1 MMRTVEILIVIVIM
15 TGAFLTASF
24 FAVLPSPRQVSP
36 INLSRLALTTLQ
48 TLDIQSGLS
57 IVAFDTTNDTAWN
70 QLQVALSACL
80 PSNVVYNLTAYDI
93 STQNGQLYNPAS
105 ARSISNAQSLGVG
118 SDVASYLVA
127 SSNVTFSVKPQK
139 IRATLYILN
148 CSDSNGWWITGYT
161 VQSIAQQFADM
172 FASYFEPS
180 SIVMVQNTSQ
190 LGQLLN
196 GQPLGNETL
205 RNAIVINTCGEA
217 VPIPTSYAI
226 QYQSDYA
233 QYCYQLGKKVNQY
246 NWTWVSIVGYP
257 LYYVTNTVQLAG
269 IQNTWGIYGMRN
281 VDYSDPTGRAG
292 LNAFLEGIDFQLY
305 SYDTTGLTSGNDV
318 VSLTPATLSNCSYYG
333 IFPSPNQT
341 VTRALSPSIITA
353 YNLTRGINI
362 LNTLSTGALSGRVFN
377 HVFRS
382 DPANVT
388 GSLFTLGITRVP
400 DTRLA
405 ALGILCT
412 YNPVLYKSQYTAAGS
427 SKLVVLQLGLAGRK

>member
-1 MMRTVEILIVIVIM
+1 MMRSVEVFIVIMMM

-24 FAVLPSPRQVSP
+24 FAVLPSPRKVSP
-36 INLSRLALTTLQ
+36 LNLSRLSLTTLE
-48 TLDIQSGLS
+48 TLDAGSDLG

-70 QLQVALSACL
+70 QLQVALSASL
-80 PSNVVYNLTAYDI
+80 PPNIVYNLTAYDI
-93 STQNGQLYNPAS
+93 SSANGQPLYSAS
-105 ARSISNAQSLGVG
+105 RSISNTQSLGIG
-118 SDVASYLVA
+118 SDAATYMVA
-127 SSNVTFSVKPQK
+127 SSNVTFSITPQK
-139 IRATLYILN
+139 IAATLYILN

-172 FASYFEPS
+172 FASYFDPS

-196 GQPLGNETL
+196 GGRLGNENPQ
-205 RNAIVINTCGEA
+205 NAIVINTCGEA

-246 NWTWVSIVGYP
+246 NWTWASIVGYP
-257 LYYVTNTVQLAG
+257 FYYVTNTGQLPLNQT
-269 IQNTWGIYGMRN
+269 QNTWGIYGMRN
-281 VDYSDPTGRAG
+281 VDYSDDTGRAG
-292 LNAFLEGIDFQLY
+292 LNAFLEGIDNQQY
-305 SYDTTGLTSGNDV
+305 SYSTAGLTSGNDV
-318 VSLTPATLSNCSYYG
+318 VSLTPSALNNCSYYG

-353 YNLTRGINI
+353 YNLTKGVNI

-377 HVFRS
+377 HIFKGDS
-382 DPANVT
+382 NVT

-405 ALGILCT
+405 TLGILCN
-412 YNPVLYKSQYTAAGS
+412 YNPVLYRSQYTAAGT
-427 SKLVVLQLGLAGRK
+427 SKLVVLQLGLAGGS